1 MAQHKHIPNKK
12 CIQKCI
18 TNYIYYVLSAF
29 SFKLDSSISNA
40 FVIPA
45 SVSCFMTNILL
56 PAHHAAAASLF
67 VMEVCWFKNEIV
79 CFHLVLILS
88 D

>member
-29 SFKLDSSISNA
+29 SFKL
-40 FVIPA
+40 IPPFQMLSLFLQVFRA
-45 SVSCFMTNILL
+45 LVLL